1 MIQKQTA
8 TFKFT
13 SGLAMA
19 ILVLFAGFALAQE
32 QTVEQVIARVNQG
45 IDASTLASQALK
57 DYAKKN
63 LIPLCTNEVFVREAE
78 AQNAKSVSLEDIKKA
93 DQEWINAED
102 ELPVHKEKLGN
113 ACAQEIAKVA
123 AKLPA
128 LGEIFVMDNQGANVG
143 QNVLTSDY
151 WQGDEDKWTKA
162 FNEGKGGVDISES
175 KLDKSTD
182 TIDQKVSLPLV
193 NQKGSVVGAICIG
206 VKTDQL

>member
-1 MIQKQTA
+1 
-8 TFKFT
+8 
-13 SGLAMA
+13 MA
-19 ILVLFAGFALAQE
+19 LGIFFAGFAVAQE

-63 LIPLCTNEVFVREAE
+63 LVPLCTNEVLVREAE
-78 AQNAKSVSLEDIKKA
+78 AQNAKNVPLEDIQKA

-102 ELPVHKEKLGN
+102 ELPIHKEKLGN

-162 FNEGKGGVDISES
+162 FNGGKGGVDISES

-182 TIDQKVSLPLV
+182 TIDQKVSLPLIDK
-193 NQKGSVVGAICIG
+193 KGSVIGAICIG

>member
-1 MIQKQTA
+1 M
-8 TFKFT
+8 
-13 SGLAMA
+13 
-19 ILVLFAGFALAQE
+19 VLGVFFAGFAVAQE

-63 LIPLCTNEVFVREAE
+63 LVPLCTNEVFVREAE
-78 AQNAKSVSLEDIKKA
+78 AQNAKKVTLEDIKKA

-128 LGEIFVMDNQGANVG
+128 LGEVFVMDNQGANVG

-151 WQGDEDKWTKA
+151 WQGDEEKWTNA

-175 KLDKSTD
+175 KLDKSTN
-182 TIDQKVSLPLV
+182 TIDQKISLPLV
-193 NQKGSVVGAICIG
+193 NPKGIVVGAICIG